1 MVFESMKDPFQKMLF
16 ESIKTSQEDLYQT
29 RNKPVLQRDIFTQ
42 LINVVCTFL
51 SREEY
56 SKNFD
61 KQLTWSRASKLDQ

>member
-42 LINVVCTFL
+42 LINVVCTF
-51 SREEY
+51 
-56 SKNFD
+56 
-61 KQLTWSRASKLDQ
+61 